1 MCGGF
6 VWEWCDHAVAHDQA
20 ENGKTKYYY
29 GGDHGEAIHDGNFCM
44 DGLVYPDRT
53 PHTGLLEYKN
63 VYRPVRVQSFDQEN
77 GTLTLHNYMDF
88 DDIQDFVDI
97 FYEVTQDGLSV
108 QKGKVAGASAAPHSD
123 CTVGLDID
131 VPAAGRV
138 YLKLSYQLKKELP
151 LVPAGYVLG
160 FDELLLEN
168 KDGRN
173 QTAVKWTASDVAVSD
188 IRVEEDDAWIVL
200 NGDGFTYRLDKRTG
214 LFSGLQYAGREYLN
228 HPMELN
234 IWRAPTD
241 NDMYIRAEWEKAHYD
256 EAYTRAYSEQILQ
269 NKFGVMIMCH
279 AGVVAPT
286 VQKLIDVEIMW
297 KIDGAGRITAGITA
311 VKDEELPDLPRFG
324 IRMFLDKK
332 LSEAAYYGMGPQES
346 YRDKH
351 RAASHGLFRSSVQE
365 LHEDYIMPQE
375 NGSHYDCDYVELSN
389 QRYGIAVA
397 SEHTFSF
404 NASNYTQEMLTQA
417 KHNYELTEADSTVLC
432 IDHAQNGIGSNS
444 CGPVVL
450 DEYRF
455 SEKEFRFD
463 FTLVPFVRG

>member
-1 MCGGF
+1 
-6 VWEWCDHAVAHDQA
+6 
-20 ENGKTKYYY
+20 
-29 GGDHGEAIHDGNFCM
+29 M
-44 DGLVYPDRT
+44 D
-53 PHTGLLEYKN
+53 
-63 VYRPVRVQSFDQEN
+63 RV
-77 GTLTLHNYMDF
+77 
-88 DDIQDFVDI
+88 
-97 FYEVTQDGLSV
+97 
-108 QKGKVAGASAAPHSD
+108 
-123 CTVGLDID
+123 
-131 VPAAGRV
+131 
-138 YLKLSYQLKKELP
+138 
-151 LVPAGYVLG
+151 
-160 FDELLLEN
+160 
-168 KDGRN
+168 
-173 QTAVKWTASDVAVSD
+173 
-188 IRVEEDDAWIVL
+188 

-214 LFSGLQYAGREYLN
+214 LFNGLQYAGREYLN

-389 QRYGIAVA
+389 LRYGIAVA
-397 SEHTFSF
+397 AEHTFSF

-455 SEKEFRFD
+455 REKEFRFD